1 MKTKLRLI
9 WQYAKMI
16 RNFVYD
22 LNRYYGS
29 AASEAKTMSDVQL
42 AARLLQKAHSI
53 EKGLAMPNV
62 RPGFGVKPLKE
73 LRMLIQE
80 YERRKISTQRIE
92 YKNARHAIGAYI
104 EFHSRLGSQIPVEL
118 SYVHEIADVPHNP
131 QTGGCIPVE
140 ASAIK
145 SAAKGDFSSLLSARR
160 STRVFSPGLPDE
172 GAIREAIEMAG
183 RSPSVCN
190 RQGGRARWI
199 TNPKLL
205 SEVLE
210 LQGGNRG
217 FGNQVPSVIL
227 ITCYQGLFRGARE
240 RNQCWI
246 DGGLFAMT
254 LMYALVFKGF
264 GTCPLNWSS
273 DHKQDKKLRGLLSL
287 PDDEV
292 VIMLLAVGGI
302 PESYSIATSARIGVE
317 QLMPNVYH

>member
-1 MKTKLRLI
+1 MKNKLRLI
-9 WQYAKMI
+9 WQYAKMV

-22 LNRYYGS
+22 LNRYYRS
-29 AASEAKTMSDVQL
+29 AASEAKIMSDSQL
-42 AARLLQKAHSI
+42 SARLLQKAHSI
-53 EKGLAMPNV
+53 EKGLAMPSV
-62 RPGFGVKPLKE
+62 RQGFGIKPLKE
-73 LRMLIQE
+73 LRTLIQE
-80 YERRKISTQRIE
+80 YERRKMSAQRIE
-92 YKNARHAIGAYI
+92 YRNAKHAIGAYI
-104 EFHSRLGSQIPVEL
+104 EFHSRLGSQVPAEL
-118 SYVHEIADVPHNP
+118 SFAHDFAEVPHNP
-131 QTGGCIPVE
+131 QTGGCISVD

-145 SAAKGDFSSLLSARR
+145 SASKGDFASLLTARR

-205 SEVLE
+205 SEILE

-217 FGNQVPSVIL
+217 FGDQIPSVIL

-273 DHKQDKKLRGLLSL
+273 DHKQDKKLREMLSL

-292 VIMLLAVGGI
+292 VIMLLAVGHV
-302 PESYSIATSARIGVE
+302 PESYSIATSARLGVE
-317 QLMPNVYH
+317 QLMPNVFR